1 MALNRNQHHY
11 HGPFTRYVQLRVAHA
26 SWMPGMFSSHR
37 LHRKPLVSDPGMQH
51 DMCVTHVP
59 WCMSGSLTRS
69 GGENVPSACA
79 TRNFMYLVRGP
90 YRVPQGFA
98 LGLFLFTIYIL
109 PLGEIIKKIGMQF
122 YMYTE
127 DWHIY
132 MYTILAT
139 SDINQSE
146 IFKYKKYL
154 TDDTHAWHSD
164 NMLYL
169 NDLKTERWW

>member
-1 MALNRNQHHY
+1 MFVAQPLVGSNRNEYTCLADRSLSFPMALNRNQHHY
-11 HGPFTRYVQLRVAHA
+11 HGPLTRYVQLRVAHA

-59 WCMSGSLTRS
+59 WCMSGSLTRG

-132 MYTILAT
+132 MYTILQHLT
-139 SDINQSE
+139 SIRN
-146 IFKYKKYL
+146 I
-154 TDDTHAWHSD
+154 
-164 NMLYL
+164 
-169 NDLKTERWW
+169 